1 MKLNYFLRGLGTGIL
16 FCAIIL
22 FVANLTDRNKNVSEE
37 YIREEAKKLG
47 MVEEVKEDDL
57 SKILDQDSQANQNNV
72 AKKEDTQQKN
82 SEEKVSTEAK
92 SENTTEAVT
101 EATEEKTTEEK
112 TTEKATETK
121 KKEEEKKETNKQVTI
136 TIKSGMYSNV
146 VAQMLKKKGVIDDVN
161 KFDNYLNKHG
171 YANRIAVGTYKIK
184 IGASYAEIAKII
196 VGEK

>member
-22 FVANLTDRNKNVSEE
+22 FMANLTDRNKNVSEE

-57 SKILDQDSQANQNNV
+57 SKILDQDSQANKSDV
-72 AKKEDTQQKN
+72 AKKEDTQQEN

-92 SENTTEAVT
+92 TEKTTEAVRET
-101 EATEEKTTEEK
+101 TEEKTTEEK

-136 TIKSGMYSNV
+136 TIKSGMYSQCSGTNV
-146 VAQMLKKKGVIDDVN
+146 KG
-161 KFDNYLNKHG
+161 KRRH
-171 YANRIAVGTYKIK
+171 
-184 IGASYAEIAKII
+184 
-196 VGEK
+196 